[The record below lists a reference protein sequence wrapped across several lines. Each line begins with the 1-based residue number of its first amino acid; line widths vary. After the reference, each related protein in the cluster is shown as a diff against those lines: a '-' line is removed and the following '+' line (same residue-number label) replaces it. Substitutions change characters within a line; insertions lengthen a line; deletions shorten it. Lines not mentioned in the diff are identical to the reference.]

1 MEKEGGNGERMK
13 KCRESISLHF
23 LIFSPFPHSLSISSQ
38 PGCKAAAWEFSST
51 EIFLL
56 RRAIKKGKQP
66 VFSSLG
72 NTNHVM
78 TRKRNRQEAIS
89 IFSECVFCT
98 SSSCRYDALPL
109 RQRNTSTQYCQ
120 CPILIYCLHH
130 YHHPFSSF
138 SFWLLF
144 LKMLEVQNDWLYGS
158 LRRVRLE

>member
-1 MEKEGGNGERMK
+1 MLCSRRRCHADALSRALFKSKIHAVRGIRKRNGARNNQYIFRMYVLYQP
-13 KCRESISLHF
+13 ENFLH
-23 LIFSPFPHSLSISSQ
+23 
-38 PGCKAAAWEFSST
+38 
-51 EIFLL
+51 L

-89 IFSECVFCT
+89 IFSEYMFCT
-98 SSSCRYDALPL
+98 SRYDALPL

-138 SFWLLF
+138 SFNCF
-144 LKMLEVQNDWLYGS
+144 FEN
-158 LRRVRLE
+158 VRGAKRLIIWVFKES